1 MPEMMKCAALTGL
14 SHDDVVGNSG
24 SVFVPGGAL
33 VHALVLF
40 GLHPADVHHKGPRV
54 GLHGHVGV
62 ILNVEVSPVS
72 CPGEAEGQKAER
84 CYNSGA
90 DIYRLLILRLCL

>member
-1 MPEMMKCAALTGL
+1 MMNCAALTGL
-14 SHDDVVGNSG
+14 AHDYVVGNS
-24 SVFVPGGAL
+24 SSMFVPGGAL

-40 GLHPADVHHKGPRV
+40 GLHAADVHHQGPRV

-72 CPGEAEGQKAER
+72 CPGETEGQNPER
-84 CYNSGA
+84 CFNSVA
-90 DIYRLLILRLCL
+90 AIHRLLMLRLGL